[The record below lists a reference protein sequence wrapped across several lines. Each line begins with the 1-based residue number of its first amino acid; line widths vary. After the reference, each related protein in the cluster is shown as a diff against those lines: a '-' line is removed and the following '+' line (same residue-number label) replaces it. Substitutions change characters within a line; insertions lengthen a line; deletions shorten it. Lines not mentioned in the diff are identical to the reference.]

1 MGQKTNPIGFR
12 LGIIRDWNSRWF
24 SDKEYAKLLHEDL
37 NIRSFLKKRLAGASV
52 SRIEI
57 ERTHNKMTIIIHTGR
72 PGVII
77 GRKGAELESLQKVL
91 RRMAD
96 RDIFIKVQEVRRADV
111 DSQLVAENIGNQMVR
126 RISHRRAMK
135 RAISNAMKLGAK
147 GIRITAKGRLGGAEM
162 SRYEKYREGVVP
174 LHTLR
179 ADIDYAQY
187 HARTTY
193 GVIGIKVWIYHG
205 DVVSK

>member
-1 MGQKTNPIGFR
+1 VGQKTNPIGFR
-12 LGIIRDWNSRWF
+12 LGIIRGWNSRWF
-24 SDKEYAKLLHEDL
+24 ADKEYAKLLHEDL

-52 SRIEI
+52 SKIEI

-77 GRKGAELESLQKVL
+77 GRKGAELDALQKVL
-91 RRMAD
+91 RHMAD

-111 DSQLVAENIGNQMVR
+111 DSQLVAENIGAQLIR

-162 SRYEKYREGVVP
+162 SRSEKYREGVVP

-187 HARTTY
+187 HAMTTY